1 MPNTLPVLKIN
12 SSNTGLLSCNLSPGN
27 LYLIQESQFFSDTI
41 CAISGGT
48 VLISS
53 MCVKTAF
60 AKKVFMLALTLI
72 SHTPFHIDVTVFS
85 TVALHT
91 RPSPRDS
98 MRKRRK
104 YELLFLEPMHTNL
117 ALLYFLYILIVGIA
131 VLSLLSKHQ
140 LPTLLGA
147 RRDLSFTLFTI
158 PPPSQYTGNL
168 GKICLC
174 GI

>member
-12 SSNTGLLSCNLSPGN
+12 SSNTSSLSCNLSPGN

-41 CAISGGT
+41 CAIWGGT
-48 VLISS
+48 VLIPS

-60 AKKVFMLALTLI
+60 AKKVFMLSLTLI
-72 SHTPFHIDVTVFS
+72 SHTPFHTDVTVVFS

-91 RPSPRDS
+91 GPSPRDS

-117 ALLYFLYILIVGIA
+117 AWLYFLYILVIGIA

-140 LPTLLGA
+140 LTILLGA
-147 RRDLSFTLFTI
+147 RRDLSLILLLFHL
-158 PPPSQYTGNL
+158 PSNT
-168 GKICLC
+168 
-174 GI
+174 